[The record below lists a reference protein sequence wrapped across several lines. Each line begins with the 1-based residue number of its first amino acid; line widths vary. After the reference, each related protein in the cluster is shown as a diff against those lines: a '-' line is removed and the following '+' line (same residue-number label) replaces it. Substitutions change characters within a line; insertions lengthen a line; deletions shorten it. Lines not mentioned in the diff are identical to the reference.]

1 MSQVMESTNRMKIPL
16 QKWWRGCRL
25 RVERI
30 EQAKDRKIGKKK
42 NPNFT
47 CFYYC
52 RYKIL
57 SLSMSLS
64 DDLWRQW
71 TNILYIYNLSLAGGS
86 DGKESA

>member
-42 NPNFT
+42 NPTLPVSTIVGTKSYLLVCLLVMTYGDNGPIF
-47 CFYYC
+47 
-52 RYKIL
+52 
-57 SLSMSLS
+57 
-64 DDLWRQW
+64 
-71 TNILYIYNLSLAGGS
+71 YIYII
-86 DGKESA
+86 